1 MSISFKDFC
10 LNIESGVR
18 EINVKA
24 EAGGFFYG
32 SPRYVMLVDYLRPIY
47 HELTSPAKKKFVE
60 DIFLSSRK
68 DIGIFSDCDDVS
80 DLIRVTSKAEQE
92 ERKLAALNA
101 KLEFN
106 EATADY
112 DKVKIKYL
120 IQ

>member
-10 LNIESGVR
+10 LNIENGVR

-24 EAGGFFYG
+24 EAGGFFHG

-47 HELTSPAKKKFVE
+47 HELTSPEKKKFVE
-60 DIFLSSRK
+60 DVFLSSRK
-68 DIGIFSDCDDVS
+68 DIGIFSDGNDAS
-80 DLIRVTSKAEQE
+80 DLIRVISDAEQE

-106 EATADY
+106 E
-112 DKVKIKYL
+112 VR
-120 IQ
+120 